1 MTEKITK
8 APRGVQQEDVWG
20 AADAVLSQGE
30 RPTIERVRQQLGR
43 GSPNTVAPLLESW
56 FATLGQRLNMS
67 PDPGHSD
74 SGLPAPVQ
82 RAATVLWQRAQQIAQ
97 TQAQDSVA
105 TERNELSEMVQALA
119 RERDVFST
127 EQRVMNERCEAANRT
142 LALAQAQ
149 ASQWVQQL
157 EEAKRLLII
166 KEQEMTELREQQQ
179 GLQHM
184 LDMER
189 QRFQAQV
196 DAAQQE
202 RQRLE
207 DRSAANERRLLVE
220 LDATRSEVKRHK
232 VALLDEVEKAARQAQ
247 QHQATEFDLAL
258 KLKTLTAEN
267 NLLKQHLDARTASLN
282 SLQQSIQEQSRSS
295 HQPDAGLRT
304 RLAMKRRSQRL

>member
-1 MTEKITK
+1 
-8 APRGVQQEDVWG
+8 VQQEDVWG

-43 GSPNTVAPLLESW
+43 GSPNTVAPMLESW
-56 FATLGQRLNMS
+56 FANLARRLNMS
-67 PDPGHSD
+67 QDTGRSD

-82 RAATVLWQRAQQIAQ
+82 RAATVLWQRAQQMAQ
-97 TQAQDSVA
+97 TQAQDSLA
-105 TERNELSEMVQALA
+105 TERNELSEKAQALTKA
-119 RERDVFST
+119 RDVFST
-127 EQRVMNERCEAANRT
+127 EQRVLNERCEAANRA
-142 LALAQAQ
+142 LALVEAQ

-157 EEAKRLLII
+157 EEAQRLLIH

-184 LDMER
+184 LDIER

-220 LDATRSEVKRHK
+220 LDATRMEMKRHK
-232 VALLDEVEKAARQAQ
+232 VALQDESDKSMRQAQ
-247 QHQATEFDLAL
+247 QHQAIEFDLAL

-267 NLLKQHLDARTASLN
+267 DLLKQHLDARAASFN

-295 HQPDAGLRT
+295 HHQPDAGLRT
-304 RLAMKRRSQRL
+304 RLAMKRRSQRP